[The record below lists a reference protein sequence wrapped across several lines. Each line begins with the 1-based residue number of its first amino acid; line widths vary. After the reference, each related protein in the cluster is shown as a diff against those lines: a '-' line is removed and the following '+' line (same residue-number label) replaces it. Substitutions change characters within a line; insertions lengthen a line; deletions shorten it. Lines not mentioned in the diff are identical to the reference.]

1 MKRRTIKKVSVAMG
15 LFSFTL
21 VFFGSWIYG
30 ARIESA
36 FIRGVEGFAIFGLLA
51 WSVLRGWA
59 AIAEA
64 EKLGEVNDKDK
75 GINLDQTA

>member
-1 MKRRTIKKVSVAMG
+1 MKRRAIKKVSVAIG
-15 LFSFTL
+15 LFSFAL

-30 ARIESA
+30 ARVESA

-51 WSVLRGWA
+51 WSVLKGWS
-59 AIAEA
+59 AITAA

-75 GINLDQTA
+75 GINLNQTA